1 MDCPDEDSDLCL
13 EVCFETE
20 TDIAELDQKFD
31 GDFSNYEGYF
41 MNSGARVFAST
52 PEFNNR
58 MISGNTKLDV
68 SLDMDFF
75 NGGPELVRFL
85 SKNKHSNQFL

>member
-1 MDCPDEDSDLCL
+1 MYLGLLTHGAFGSFTPEIKRVDCSDEDSNLCL
-13 EVCFETE
+13 EVRFETE
-20 TDIAELDQKFD
+20 TDIAELDQKFE

-58 MISGNTKLDV
+58 MISGNTKIDV
-68 SLDMDFF
+68 SFF
-75 NGGPELVRFL
+75 QWNY
-85 SKNKHSNQFL
+85 

>member
-1 MDCPDEDSDLCL
+1 MLNHAAFGSFTPEIKRVDCPDEDSSLCL
-13 EVCFETE
+13 EVRFETE
-20 TDIAELDQKFD
+20 TDIAELDQKFE

-58 MISGNTKLDV
+58 MISGNNKIDV
-68 SLDMDFF
+68 SFF
-75 NGGPELVRFL
+75 NGV
-85 SKNKHSNQFL
+85 